1 MENLMDKNIR
11 SELIA
16 RYLDAETDARE
27 EMLLAEYF
35 AEHAPEA
42 DEAAV
47 ARLVLAERPEALL
60 AAGERAFAPQPSTAG
75 RRLPGERPQLSTS
88 GRKLT
93 RKESQPSTAG
103 RRLRGR
109 TERAAAEAGTQGTTG
124 GQAAARRLL
133 RWCGVA
139 AAAAAALALFLLLRP
154 AAQQEVPAFT
164 PLEVAESLSAIANL
178 GLGDIESVTAVPSG
192 ASFLVTVHLKDGSD
206 LPFIMSKDGD
216 TGALSLAST
225 E

>member
-1 MENLMDKNIR
+1 MMEQLTDKNIR
-11 SELIA
+11 SALVA
-16 RYLDAETDARE
+16 RYLDAETDAAE
-27 EMLLAEYF
+27 EILLAEYF
-35 AEHAPEA
+35 AGHAPDA

-47 ARLVLAERPEALL
+47 ARLVLAEHPEALL
-60 AAGERAFAPQPSTAG
+60 QAAEREFDREAAG
-75 RRLPGERPQLSTS
+75 
-88 GRKLT
+88 
-93 RKESQPSTAG
+93 
-103 RRLRGR
+103 
-109 TERAAAEAGTQGTTG
+109 AGTQGVPG

-139 AAAAAALALFLLLRP
+139 AAAAALALFLLLRP
-154 AAQQEVPAFT
+154 AAQQEAPAFT

-192 ASFLVTVHLKDGSD
+192 ANFLVTVHLKDGSD

>member
-1 MENLMDKNIR
+1 MENLTDTNIR
-11 SELIA
+11 SKLIE

-60 AAGERAFAPQPSTAG
+60 AAGELAFAPHPSTAG
-75 RRLPGERPQLSTS
+75 RRMQAERSY
-88 GRKLT
+88 
-93 RKESQPSTAG
+93 PSTAG
-103 RRLRGR
+103 RRIRGSAR
-109 TERAAAEAGTQGTTG
+109 QKGAARG
-124 GQAAARRLL
+124 GRRLL
-133 RWCGVA
+133 WSCV

-154 AAQQEVPAFT
+154 AAPEVPAFT
-164 PLEVAESLSAIANL
+164 PLEVAEGLNAIANL

-192 ASFLVTVHLKDGSD
+192 ANFLVTVHLKDGND

>member
-1 MENLMDKNIR
+1 MMENLTDKNIR
-11 SELIA
+11 GELIA
-16 RYLDAETDARE
+16 RYLEAETDARE
-27 EMLLAEYF
+27 ETLLTEYF

-47 ARLVLAERPEALL
+47 ARLLLAERPEALL
-60 AAGERAFAPQPSTAG
+60 AAGERAFAPQPSADG
-75 RRLPGERPQLSTS
+75 RRLHGERQ
-88 GRKLT
+88 
-93 RKESQPSTAG
+93 QPSTSDRRLKGQEYPAGAARSG
-103 RRLRGR
+103 RRLLWSC
-109 TERAAAEAGTQGTTG
+109 A
-124 GQAAARRLL
+124 
-133 RWCGVA
+133 
-139 AAAAAALALFLLLRP
+139 
-154 AAQQEVPAFT
+154 AFT

-192 ASFLVTVHLKDGSD
+192 ANFLVTVHLKDGSD

>member
-1 MENLMDKNIR
+1 MENLTDKDIR

-16 RYLDAETDARE
+16 RYLEAETDARE

-47 ARLVLAERPEALL
+47 ARLLLAERPEALL
-60 AAGERAFAPQPSTAG
+60 ASGERAFA
-75 RRLPGERPQLSTS
+75 
-88 GRKLT
+88 
-93 RKESQPSTAG
+93 SQPSTAG
-103 RRLRGR
+103 RRLMGQKRPAGSALRG
-109 TERAAAEAGTQGTTG
+109 
-124 GQAAARRLL
+124 RRLL

-154 AAQQEVPAFT
+154 AAQQEAPAFT

-178 GLGDIESVTAVPSG
+178 GIGDIESVTAVPSG
-192 ASFLVTVHLKDGSD
+192 ANFLVTVHLKDGSD

>member
-1 MENLMDKNIR
+1 MENLTDKNIR
-11 SELIA
+11 GELIA
-16 RYLDAETDARE
+16 RYLEAETDARE
-27 EMLLAEYF
+27 ETLLTEYF

-47 ARLVLAERPEALL
+47 ARLLLAERPEALL
-60 AAGERAFAPQPSTAG
+60 AAGERAFAPQPSTSG
-75 RRLPGERPQLSTS
+75 RRLHGERPQLSTS
-88 GRKLT
+88 GRRLKGQGPA
-93 RKESQPSTAG
+93 RRG
-103 RRLRGR
+103 RRL
-109 TERAAAEAGTQGTTG
+109 
-124 GQAAARRLL
+124 L
-133 RWCGVA
+133 WSC

-154 AAQQEVPAFT
+154 AAQDAPAFT
-164 PLEVAESLSAIANL
+164 PLEVAESLSTIANL

-192 ASFLVTVHLKDGSD
+192 ANFLVTVHLKDGSD

>member
-1 MENLMDKNIR
+1 MENLTDKNIR
-11 SELIA
+11 GELIA
-16 RYLDAETDARE
+16 RYLEAETDARE

-47 ARLVLAERPEALL
+47 ARLLLAERPEALL
-60 AAGERAFAPQPSTAG
+60 TVGERAFAPQPSADG
-75 RRLPGERPQLSTS
+75 RRLHGERQQPSTS
-88 GRKLT
+88 GRRLKGQGPARLEGAA
-93 RKESQPSTAG
+93 RRG
-103 RRLRGR
+103 RRL
-109 TERAAAEAGTQGTTG
+109 
-124 GQAAARRLL
+124 L
-133 RWCGVA
+133 WSC

-154 AAQQEVPAFT
+154 AAQEAPAFT

-192 ASFLVTVHLKDGSD
+192 ANFLVTVHLKDGND

>member
-1 MENLMDKNIR
+1 MENLTDKNIR
-11 SELIA
+11 GELIA
-16 RYLDAETDARE
+16 RYLEAETDARE

-47 ARLVLAERPEALL
+47 ARLLLAERPEALL
-60 AAGERAFAPQPSTAG
+60 AAGERAFAPQPSTDG
-75 RRLPGERPQLSTS
+75 RRLHGERPQPSTS
-88 GRKLT
+88 GRRLKGQWPE
-93 RKESQPSTAG
+93 RQAGPARRG
-103 RRLRGR
+103 RRL
-109 TERAAAEAGTQGTTG
+109 
-124 GQAAARRLL
+124 L
-133 RWCGVA
+133 WSC

-154 AAQQEVPAFT
+154 AAQEAPAFT

-192 ASFLVTVHLKDGSD
+192 ANFLVTVHLKDGSD

>member
-1 MENLMDKNIR
+1 MENLTDKNIR
-11 SELIA
+11 GELIA
-16 RYLDAETDARE
+16 RYLEAETDARE

-47 ARLVLAERPEALL
+47 ARLLLAERPEALL
-60 AAGERAFAPQPSTAG
+60 AAGERAFATQP
-75 RRLPGERPQLSTS
+75 STS
-88 GRKLT
+88 GRRLHGE
-93 RKESQPSTAG
+93 RQQPSTSDRRLKGQWPERQAGAARRG
-103 RRLRGR
+103 RRL
-109 TERAAAEAGTQGTTG
+109 
-124 GQAAARRLL
+124 L
-133 RWCGVA
+133 WSC

-154 AAQQEVPAFT
+154 AAQEAPAFT

-192 ASFLVTVHLKDGSD
+192 ANFLVTVHLKDGSD

>member
-1 MENLMDKNIR
+1 MENLTDKNIR
-11 SELIA
+11 GELIA
-16 RYLDAETDARE
+16 RYLEAETDARE
-27 EMLLAEYF
+27 ETLLTEYF

-47 ARLVLAERPEALL
+47 ARLLLAERPEALL
-60 AAGERAFAPQPSTAG
+60 AAGERAFAPQPSADG
-75 RRLPGERPQLSTS
+75 RRLHGERQ
-88 GRKLT
+88 
-93 RKESQPSTAG
+93 QPSTSDRRLKGQEYPAGAARSG
-103 RRLRGR
+103 RRL
-109 TERAAAEAGTQGTTG
+109 
-124 GQAAARRLL
+124 L
-133 RWCGVA
+133 WSC

-154 AAQQEVPAFT
+154 AAQEAAAFT

-192 ASFLVTVHLKDGSD
+192 ANFLVTVHLKDGSD

>member
-1 MENLMDKNIR
+1 MEKLTDKNIR
-11 SELIA
+11 GELIA
-16 RYLDAETDARE
+16 RYLEAETDARE

-35 AEHAPEA
+35 AVHAPEA

-60 AAGERAFAPQPSTAG
+60 VAAGELEFDRASAQAARAPQEPAAPAAG
-75 RRLPGERPQLSTS
+75 AARP
-88 GRKLT
+88 
-93 RKESQPSTAG
+93 
-103 RRLRGR
+103 
-109 TERAAAEAGTQGTTG
+109 
-124 GQAAARRLL
+124 ARRLL
-133 RWCGVA
+133 PWCGV
-139 AAAAAALALFLLLRP
+139 AAAAALALFLLLRP
-154 AAQQEVPAFT
+154 AAQEAPALT
-164 PLEVAESLSAIANL
+164 PLEIAESLSTIAEL

>member
-1 MENLMDKNIR
+1 MENLTDKNIR
-11 SELIA
+11 GELIA
-16 RYLDAETDARE
+16 RYLEAETDVRE

-47 ARLVLAERPEALL
+47 ARLLLAERPEALL
-60 AAGERAFAPQPSTAG
+60 AAGERAFATQP
-75 RRLPGERPQLSTS
+75 STS
-88 GRKLT
+88 GRRLHGE
-93 RKESQPSTAG
+93 RQQPSTSDRRLKGQWPERQAGAARRG
-103 RRLRGR
+103 RRL
-109 TERAAAEAGTQGTTG
+109 
-124 GQAAARRLL
+124 L
-133 RWCGVA
+133 WSC

-154 AAQQEVPAFT
+154 AAQEAPAFT

-192 ASFLVTVHLKDGSD
+192 ANFLVTVHLKDGSD

>member
-1 MENLMDKNIR
+1 MMGNLTDKNIR
-11 SELIA
+11 GELIA
-16 RYLDAETDARE
+16 RYLEAETDARE

-42 DEAAV
+42 GEEVV
-47 ARLVLAERPEALL
+47 ARLVLAEHPEALL
-60 AAGERAFAPQPSTAG
+60 AASERAFAPHP
-75 RRLPGERPQLSTS
+75 STS
-88 GRKLT
+88 GRRLT
-93 RKESQPSTAG
+93 LKVPQPSTSG
-103 RRLRGR
+103 RRLKGQW
-109 TERAAAEAGTQGTTG
+109 TERPEG
-124 GQAAARRLL
+124 AARRGRRLL
-133 RWCGVA
+133 WSC

-154 AAQQEVPAFT
+154 AAQEAPAFT

-192 ASFLVTVHLKDGSD
+192 ANFLVTVHLKDGSD

>member
-1 MENLMDKNIR
+1 MENLTDKNIR
-11 SELIA
+11 GELIA
-16 RYLDAETDARE
+16 RYLEAETDARE

-42 DEAAV
+42 DEAAL
-47 ARLVLAERPEALL
+47 ARLLLAERPEALL
-60 AAGERAFAPQPSTAG
+60 AAGERAFAPHPSTDGRRLHGERPQPSTAG
-75 RRLPGERPQLSTS
+75 RRLKGQEYPAGAAR
-88 GRKLT
+88 R
-93 RKESQPSTAG
+93 G
-103 RRLRGR
+103 RRL
-109 TERAAAEAGTQGTTG
+109 
-124 GQAAARRLL
+124 L
-133 RWCGVA
+133 WSC

-154 AAQQEVPAFT
+154 AAQEGPDFT

-192 ASFLVTVHLKDGSD
+192 ANFLVTVHLKDGSD

>member
-1 MENLMDKNIR
+1 MENLTDKNIR
-11 SELIA
+11 GELIA
-16 RYLDAETDARE
+16 RDLEAETDARE

-47 ARLVLAERPEALL
+47 ARLLLAERPEALL
-60 AAGERAFAPQPSTAG
+60 AAGERAFATQP
-75 RRLPGERPQLSTS
+75 STS
-88 GRKLT
+88 GRRLNGE
-93 RKESQPSTAG
+93 RQQPSTSDRRLKGQWPERQAGAARRG
-103 RRLRGR
+103 RRL
-109 TERAAAEAGTQGTTG
+109 
-124 GQAAARRLL
+124 L
-133 RWCGVA
+133 WSC

-154 AAQQEVPAFT
+154 AAQEAPAFT

-192 ASFLVTVHLKDGSD
+192 ANFLVTVHLKDGSD